1 MTGPAILIGEGTG
14 ANTAWLVADY
24 KPEQVRAVL
33 AIEPS
38 GPPFC
43 LSYEDDEDNK
53 RRYTPFL
60 RHVPGLRRYGLADIP
75 MNFDPPTVINNIK
88 DLEDPTWSP
97 LNVSQVMRKDG
108 PGSYYSQQ
116 ADGIVGLH
124 NGDSLQ
130 AREGQESI
138 GDKPVRKLPCLQR
151 MAHAVITTECSPHS
165 LYDWATVKFLQET
178 GTQVEHIELAKQG
191 IHGNGPL
198 CFLERNS
205 NQVAAVLHNWIQR
218 NVAMVADSVLR
229 VTSVQSLFALS
240 GIKQTGS
247 AAGASGDLGELA
259 PPFSQMRVSTNDHG
273 QRSGKF
279 ISQHHHLVR
288 RLTGTLTAE
297 LANVPAPVV
306 LPARGGS
313 RGQQVVP
320 THPPRLAHQ
329 AGGYPVEL
337 RPSAPRVPSEPLA
350 IGPRV
355 DTRGPFAPAP
365 PSPSASSPALAGH
378 ASGGQS
384 NGPIARVA
392 PALPAAPVPR
402 APLLGPAPLAAP
414 AVPMVPAAP
423 VLPVVPA
430 PSAAPVS
437 HAAPILPSA
446 PAPPAARAPVLPAV
460 PAVLVPV
467 PARASRPRQ
476 ASARAAEQLSATYE
490 TYGVAPAAMPK
501 RRRHGEDGGGED
513 DDSEEEYRPAR
524 KRPTTTAGRLAARRP
539 RREQ

>member
-1 MTGPAILIGEGTG
+1 MVDGTVYCEHLIPAKTVFGIPIVLIHGEFHTGSIWLKTADNRPGWANYFLSQGYSVYIIHIPPTRQSSGMLSQVENVIRPNIELIENEATSLANSATADWGTAKLHNQWPGTGRCGDLIFDQYIARLTPLCFEPPERQLLAQRAVASLIQMTGPAILIGEGTG

-43 LSYEDDEDNK
+43 LPYEDDEDNK

-75 MNFDPPTVINNIK
+75 MNFDPPTVINDIK

-198 CFLERNS
+198 CFLEKNS
-205 NQVAAVLHNWIQR
+205 NQVAAVLHNWI
-218 NVAMVADSVLR
+218 
-229 VTSVQSLFALS
+229 
-240 GIKQTGS
+240 
-247 AAGASGDLGELA
+247 
-259 PPFSQMRVSTNDHG
+259 
-273 QRSGKF
+273 
-279 ISQHHHLVR
+279 
-288 RLTGTLTAE
+288 
-297 LANVPAPVV
+297 
-306 LPARGGS
+306 
-313 RGQQVVP
+313 
-320 THPPRLAHQ
+320 
-329 AGGYPVEL
+329 
-337 RPSAPRVPSEPLA
+337 
-350 IGPRV
+350 
-355 DTRGPFAPAP
+355 
-365 PSPSASSPALAGH
+365 
-378 ASGGQS
+378 
-384 NGPIARVA
+384 
-392 PALPAAPVPR
+392 
-402 APLLGPAPLAAP
+402 
-414 AVPMVPAAP
+414 
-423 VLPVVPA
+423 
-430 PSAAPVS
+430 
-437 HAAPILPSA
+437 
-446 PAPPAARAPVLPAV
+446 
-460 PAVLVPV
+460 
-467 PARASRPRQ
+467 
-476 ASARAAEQLSATYE
+476 
-490 TYGVAPAAMPK
+490 
-501 RRRHGEDGGGED
+501 
-513 DDSEEEYRPAR
+513 
-524 KRPTTTAGRLAARRP
+524 
-539 RREQ
+539 